1 VSRCIAVALA
11 LCISA
16 CVIGGMLFATL
27 LGLPMIPVFYVSVRR
42 VLGDKL
48 DEVPEKRPHH
58 DEDDRIEAQQK

>member
-1 VSRCIAVALA
+1 
-11 LCISA
+11 
-16 CVIGGMLFATL
+16 VIGGMLFATL

-48 DEVPEKRPHH
+48 DEVSEKRPHH